1 MCMHALP
8 TQLRDQPG
16 IDIGIGQHLA
26 AALRGKLAR
35 FLL

>member
-1 MCMHALP
+1 MCVHALP

-26 AALRGKLAR
+26 AALRGELAR
-35 FLL
+35 GVL